1 MNASRFSSGPFM
13 AESEKRVYAND
24 SLQDVRDYFFYILLR
39 RKWLIMFIS
48 IAGIALAAAGT
59 YLCTPLYEATS
70 KMMIRSNISQ
80 EVVLF
85 NDLYQQVARSPK
97 VIPGI
102 NFIEL
107 AGSELFARMLVE
119 KFKLDEKLRR
129 QSEEPENFRE
139 YFWYYVEKAKDWV
152 KVTAK
157 YPYNLYQE
165 LTTGEKPETSKPD
178 YKILAVKKFLADM
191 TDIDLVAD
199 SDIISLSIWAESPG
213 EAEAIAKELSNLV
226 IQKSISFEQD
236 AASYGYDF
244 CRAELENAR
253 KELAIAD
260 QKLYQFKQKRNI
272 IKIEKQK
279 EIKLNEL
286 DNVEKNLIS
295 VNTDLSSQKAK
306 MEESIRQLDKQRE
319 VLTSLDSYEGLL
331 GEIISLKVD
340 INGFMAQKQEY
351 ELAKAQTKAAL
362 GELVEKELELTRLK
376 REAALKEAI
385 FSELSSKHDKLK
397 IQRISNL
404 CGVDFRMIDIPELL
418 DNAEPDW
425 PFWDLNMLIGVP
437 ISIFLAIGF
446 AFLLEL
452 SNESFWRGGQ
462 IEKRLNIP
470 FLGTIS
476 EIKVK

>member
-1 MNASRFSSGPFM
+1 MSASRFSSESSM

-24 SLQDVRDYFFYILLR
+24 SLQDVSDYFFYILFR

-48 IAGIALAAAGT
+48 IAGIALTAAGT
-59 YLCTPLYEATS
+59 YLCTPLYKATS
-70 KMMIRSNISQ
+70 KIMIRSNISQ

-85 NDLYQQVARSPK
+85 NDLYQQVLRSPK
-97 VIPGI
+97 VIPGT
-102 NFIEL
+102 NFVEL
-107 AGSELFARMLVE
+107 AGSELLARMLVE
-119 KFKLDEKLRR
+119 KFRLDEKLRG

-139 YFWYYVEKAKDWV
+139 YFWYYVEKAKDWAEATV
-152 KVTAK
+152 K

-165 LTTGEKPETSKPD
+165 LTTGEKPKTSEPD
-178 YKILAVKKFLADM
+178 YKTLAVKKFLAGM
-191 TDIDLVAD
+191 ADIDLVAD

-213 EAEAIAKELSNLV
+213 EAETIAKELANLV

-244 CRAELENAR
+244 SRTELKNAR
-253 KELAIAD
+253 KELAIAE
-260 QKLYQFKQKRNI
+260 QKLYQFKQKRNV

-286 DNVEKNLIS
+286 DNVERSLIS
-295 VNTDLSSQKAK
+295 VNTDLCSQKAK

-331 GEIISLKVD
+331 SGIVSLKVD

-351 ELAKAQTKAAL
+351 ELAKAQIKAAL
-362 GELVEKELELTRLK
+362 SKLIEKELELTRLE
-376 REAALKEAI
+376 REAVLKEAI

-397 IQRISNL
+397 SQRISNL
-404 CGVDFRMIDIPELL
+404 CGVDFRMIDIPELS

-425 PFWDLNMLIGVP
+425 PYWDLNLLIGVP

-452 SNESFWRGGQ
+452 SNESFWRGDQ

-470 FLGTIS
+470 FLGAIS